1 MTTKRPAILIVDD
14 ERNTREGLQRALQ
27 DRYDV
32 SLAEDSQK
40 AMQTLES
47 TPVDV
52 MLTDLRMP
60 GVDGM
65 GLLRRA
71 MSLTNPPVCIMMT
84 AYGSIE
90 NAVQAMQAGAYHYVT
105 KPVNLDELELVIQR
119 ALNSRRI
126 ESENVN
132 LREQIEQK
140 FGLENIIGESAVMR
154 QVFETVQQV
163 APSRVTVLITGET
176 GTGKELIA
184 KAIHNLSPRKNGAF
198 VAVHAAALPSSLLE
212 SELFGHEKGAFT
224 GAVERRIG
232 RFELADGGTLFLD
245 EIGEL
250 EPAMQVKL
258 LRVLEE
264 RAFERVGGA
273 KTLQVDVRL
282 VAATNRDLKKLVSEG
297 KFRDD
302 LFYRLS
308 VVTVDLPPLRQR
320 RDDIP
325 LLVKAF
331 LDEFGRE
338 NHKPVRE
345 LTSDALNLLLAY
357 DWPGNVREL
366 RNAIEQMV
374 VLARAERLTVRD
386 VPAAIRGAA
395 DLGKINVVRAGM
407 TVVDAEQQLIVQ
419 ALKETDGNRTKAAQ
433 KLGISRRTL
442 HRKLK
447 KYGLENLQ
455 DEARIGEQEQRT
467 WRDP

>member
-1 MTTKRPAILIVDD
+1 MTAKQPTILIVDD

-32 SLAEDSQK
+32 LLAEDSHK
-40 AMQTLES
+40 AVQTLES

-60 GVDGM
+60 GGDGM
-65 GLLRRA
+65 GLVRRA
-71 MSLTNPPVCIMMT
+71 LSLSNPPVCIVMT

-119 ALNSRRI
+119 ALNNRRV
-126 ESENVN
+126 EAENVN
-132 LREQIEQK
+132 LREQIDQK
-140 FGLENIIGESAVMR
+140 YGLENIIGESAAMR
-154 QVFETVQQV
+154 QVFETIQQV
-163 APSRVTVLITGET
+163 APSRATVLITGAT

-184 KAIHNLSPRKNGAF
+184 KAIHNLSPRKNGSF
-198 VAVHAAALPSSLLE
+198 IAVHAAALPTSLLE

-245 EIGEL
+245 EVGEL
-250 EPAMQVKL
+250 EPSMQVKL

-282 VAATNRDLKKLVSEG
+282 VAATNKDLKKLVSEG

-308 VVTVDLPPLRQR
+308 VVAVDLPLLRER

-325 LLVKAF
+325 LLVKSF
-331 LDEFGRE
+331 LDEFSRE
-338 NHKPVRE
+338 NGKQVRE
-345 LTSDALNLLLAY
+345 LTPEAMNLLLAY

-374 VLARAERLTVRD
+374 VLARGERLTVRD

-395 DLGKINVVRAGM
+395 DLTKINVVRGGM
-407 TVVDAEQQLIVQ
+407 TVEDAERQLIVQ
-419 ALKETDGNRTKAAQ
+419 ALKETNGNRTKAAQ
-433 KLGISRRTL
+433 RIGISRRTL

-447 KYGLENLQ
+447 EYGLENL
-455 DEARIGEQEQRT
+455 
-467 WRDP
+467 

>member
-1 MTTKRPAILIVDD
+1 MSKTPTILIVDD

-27 DRYDV
+27 DRYEV
-32 SLAEDSQK
+32 LLAEDSQK
-40 AMQTLES
+40 ALQLLES
-47 TPVDV
+47 RTVDV
-52 MLTDLRMP
+52 LLTDLKMP
-60 GVDGM
+60 GIDGM
-65 GLLRRA
+65 SLLRRA
-71 MSLTNPPVCIMMT
+71 MALPQPPVCIMMT

-105 KPVNLDELELVIQR
+105 KPVNLDELELVLQR
-119 ALNSRRI
+119 ALKSRRI
-126 ESENVN
+126 EAENIN
-132 LREQIEQK
+132 LRKQLDQK
-140 FGLENIIGESAVMR
+140 FGLENIIGESAAMR

-163 APSRVTVLITGET
+163 APTRTTVLITGET

-184 KAIHNLSPRKNGAF
+184 KAVHNLSPRKNGAF
-198 VAVHAAALPSSLLE
+198 VAVHAAALPSTLLE

-232 RFELADGGTLFLD
+232 RFELADQGTLFLD

-250 EPAMQVKL
+250 EPLMQVKL

-264 RAFERVGGA
+264 HAFERVGGA

-282 VAATNRDLKKLVSEG
+282 IAATNRNLKKLVNEG

-308 VVTVDLPPLRQR
+308 VVAVDLPPLRER
-320 RDDIP
+320 REDIP

-331 LDEFGRE
+331 LDELSRE
-338 NHKPVRE
+338 NSKPVRE
-345 LTSDALNLLLAY
+345 VTPEALNLLLAY

-366 RNAIEQMV
+366 RNVIEQMV

-386 VPAAIRGAA
+386 VPPQVRGGA
-395 DLGKINVVRAGM
+395 DLTKISVVRTGM
-407 TVVDAEQQLIVQ
+407 TVEEAERQLIVQ
-419 ALKETDGNRTKAAQ
+419 ALKETGGNRTQAAR
-433 KLGISRRTL
+433 KIGISRRTL

-447 KYGLENLQ
+447 QYGLEHL
-455 DEARIGEQEQRT
+455 
-467 WRDP
+467 

>member
-132 LREQIEQK
+132 LREQIEHK

-338 NHKPVRE
+338 NNKPVRE

-447 KYGLENLQ
+447 KYGLDNLQ

>member
-1 MTTKRPAILIVDD
+1 MTMKRPVILIVDD
-14 ERNTREGLQRALQ
+14 ERNTREGLKSALE

-32 SLAEDSQK
+32 LLAEDSQK
-40 AMQTLES
+40 AIQTLES

-52 MLTDLRMP
+52 MLADLRMP

-119 ALNSRRI
+119 VLNSRRI

-132 LREQIEQK
+132 LRKQIDQK
-140 FGLENIIGESAVMR
+140 FGLENIIGESPAMR
-154 QVFETVQQV
+154 TVFQTVQQV
-163 APSRVTVLITGET
+163 APSRATVLITGET

-184 KAIHNLSPRKNGAF
+184 KAIHNLSPRKNGPF
-198 VAVHAAALPSSLLE
+198 VAVHAAALPTSLLE

-245 EIGEL
+245 EVGEL
-250 EPAMQVKL
+250 EPPMQVKL

-273 KTLQVDVRL
+273 RTLQVDVRL
-282 VAATNRDLKKLVSEG
+282 VAATNKELKKLVSEG

-308 VVTVDLPPLRQR
+308 VVTVDLPALRER
-320 RDDIP
+320 REDIP
-325 LLVKAF
+325 LLVKWF

-338 NHKPVRE
+338 NNKQVQE
-345 LTSDALNLLLAY
+345 LTPEAMNVLLAY

-374 VLARAERLTVRD
+374 VLARNERLTVRD
-386 VPAAIRGAA
+386 VPAAIRSGA
-395 DLGKINVVRAGM
+395 DLSRINVVRTGM
-407 TVVDAEQQLIVQ
+407 TVEEAERQLIVQ
-419 ALKETDGNRTKAAQ
+419 ALKETDGNRTRAAQ
-433 KLGISRRTL
+433 KIGISRRTL

-447 KYGLENLQ
+447 EYGLEAL
-455 DEARIGEQEQRT
+455 
-467 WRDP
+467 

>member
-1 MTTKRPAILIVDD
+1 
-14 ERNTREGLQRALQ
+14 LQRALQ
-27 DRYDV
+27 DRYEV
-32 SLAEDSQK
+32 LLAEDSQK
-40 AMQTLES
+40 ALQIMES

-52 MLTDLRMP
+52 LLTDLKMP

-90 NAVQAMQAGAYHYVT
+90 NAVQAMQAGAHHYVT
-105 KPVNLDELELVIQR
+105 KPVNLDELEIIIQR

-126 ESENVN
+126 EAENVN
-132 LREQIEQK
+132 LREQIDRK
-140 FGLENIIGESAVMR
+140 FGLENIIGESPTMR

-163 APSRVTVLITGET
+163 APTRTTVLITGET

-184 KAIHNLSPRKNGAF
+184 KAVHNLSSRKNGPF
-198 VAVHAAALPSSLLE
+198 IAVHAAALPSTLLE

-224 GAVERRIG
+224 GAVERRVG

-250 EPAMQVKL
+250 EPLMQVKL

-282 VAATNRDLKKLVSEG
+282 VAATNRDLKKLVNEG

-308 VVTVDLPPLRQR
+308 VVAVNLPPLRER

-331 LDEFGRE
+331 LDEFNRE
-338 NHKPVRE
+338 NGKQVRE
-345 LTSDALNLLLAY
+345 LTSEALNLLLAY

-366 RNAIEQMV
+366 RNVVEQMV
-374 VLARAERLTVRD
+374 VLARADRLTVRD
-386 VPAAIRGAA
+386 VPPQVRGGA
-395 DLGKINVVRAGM
+395 DLTKISVVRTGM
-407 TVVDAEQQLIVQ
+407 TVEEAERQLIMQ

-433 KLGISRRTL
+433 KIGISRRTL

-447 KYGLENLQ
+447 EYGLENQ
-455 DEARIGEQEQRT
+455 
-467 WRDP
+467 

>member
-1 MTTKRPAILIVDD
+1 MTTKPPSILIVDD
-14 ERNTREGLQRALQ
+14 ERNTREGLQRALH

-32 SLAEDSQK
+32 LLAEDSQK

-105 KPVNLDELELVIQR
+105 KPVNLDELELVVQR

-126 ESENVN
+126 ESENVS
-132 LREQIEQK
+132 LRKQIEHK
-140 FGLENIIGESAVMR
+140 FGLENIIGESPPMQ
-154 QVFETVQQV
+154 QVFEIVQQV

-184 KAIHNLSPRKNGAF
+184 KAVHNLSPRKTGPF

-212 SELFGHEKGAFT
+212 SELFGHERGAFT

-250 EPAMQVKL
+250 EPPMQVKL

-264 RAFERVGGA
+264 RAFERVGGS

-308 VVTVDLPPLRQR
+308 VVTVDLPPLRER

-338 NHKPVRE
+338 NNKQVRE
-345 LTSDALNLLLAY
+345 LTPEALNVLLAY

-386 VPAAIRGAA
+386 VPSAIREGA
-395 DLGKINVVRAGM
+395 DLSKINVVRDGM
-407 TVVDAEQQLIVQ
+407 TVEDAERLVIVQ

-433 KLGISRRTL
+433 KIGISRRTL

-447 KYGLENLQ
+447 EYGLENLQ
-455 DEARIGEQEQRT
+455 GEARIGE
-467 WRDP
+467 

>member
-1 MTTKRPAILIVDD
+1 VSKTSTILIVDD
-14 ERNTREGLQRALQ
+14 ERNTRDGLQRALQ
-27 DRYDV
+27 NRYNV
-32 SLAEDSQK
+32 LLAEDSRK
-40 AMQTLES
+40 ALELLES
-47 TPVDV
+47 AGVDV
-52 MLTDLRMP
+52 LLTDLKMP

-71 MSLTNPPVCIMMT
+71 TALPQPPVCIMMT

-105 KPVNLDELELVIQR
+105 KPVNLDELDVVLER
-119 ALNSRRI
+119 ALKSRRI
-126 ESENVN
+126 EAENIN
-132 LREQIEQK
+132 LHEQLDHK
-140 FGLENIIGESAVMR
+140 FGLESIVGESLGMR

-163 APSRVTVLITGET
+163 APTRTTVLITGET

-184 KAIHNLSPRKNGAF
+184 KAVHNLSPRKNGPF
-198 VAVHAAALPSSLLE
+198 IAVHAAALPSTLLE

-232 RFELADGGTLFLD
+232 RFEAADEGTLFLD
-245 EIGEL
+245 EVGEL
-250 EPAMQVKL
+250 EPLMQVKL

-264 RAFERVGGA
+264 RAFERVGGN

-282 VAATNRDLKKLVSEG
+282 VAATNKNLKKLVNDG

-308 VVTVDLPPLRQR
+308 VVTVDLPPLRER

-325 LLVKAF
+325 LLVKTF

-338 NHKPVRE
+338 NNKQVRE
-345 LTSDALNLLLAY
+345 VTPEALNLLLAY

-366 RNAIEQMV
+366 RNVIEQMV

-386 VPAAIRGAA
+386 VPAQVRDVA
-395 DLGKINVVRAGM
+395 DLTKISVVRTGM
-407 TVVDAEQQLIVQ
+407 TVEEAERQLMVQ
-419 ALKETDGNRTKAAQ
+419 ALKETNGNRTQAAR
-433 KLGISRRTL
+433 KIGISRRTL

-447 KYGLENLQ
+447 RYGLEHL
-455 DEARIGEQEQRT
+455 
-467 WRDP
+467 

>member
-32 SLAEDSQK
+32 LLAEDSQK
-40 AMQTLES
+40 ATQTLES

-65 GLLRRA
+65 SLLRRA

-90 NAVQAMQAGAYHYVT
+90 NAVQAMQAGAYHYLT

-126 ESENVN
+126 ESENIN
-132 LREQIEQK
+132 LHEQIERK
-140 FGLENIIGESAVMR
+140 FGLENIIGESPAMR

-163 APSRVTVLITGET
+163 APSRVTVLIAGET

-198 VAVHAAALPSSLLE
+198 VAVHAAALPSTLLE

-264 RAFERVGGA
+264 RAFERVGGS

-282 VAATNRDLKKLVSEG
+282 VAATNRNLKKLVSEG

-308 VVTVDLPPLRQR
+308 VVTVDLPPLRDR

-331 LDEFGRE
+331 LDEFGGRT
-338 NHKPVRE
+338 
-345 LTSDALNLLLAY
+345 TSRSAN
-357 DWPGNVREL
+357 
-366 RNAIEQMV
+366 
-374 VLARAERLTVRD
+374 
-386 VPAAIRGAA
+386 
-395 DLGKINVVRAGM
+395 
-407 TVVDAEQQLIVQ
+407 
-419 ALKETDGNRTKAAQ
+419 
-433 KLGISRRTL
+433 
-442 HRKLK
+442 
-447 KYGLENLQ
+447 
-455 DEARIGEQEQRT
+455 
-467 WRDP
+467 

>member
-1 MTTKRPAILIVDD
+1 MTTKQPTILIVDD

-27 DRYDV
+27 DRYHV
-32 SLAEDSQK
+32 LLAEDSHK
-40 AMQTLES
+40 AVQTLES

-60 GVDGM
+60 GIDGM

-119 ALNSRRI
+119 ALNTRRI
-126 ESENVN
+126 EAENVN
-132 LREQIEQK
+132 LHEQIDRK
-140 FGLENIIGESAVMR
+140 YGLENIIGESPAMR
-154 QVFETVQQV
+154 QLFETVQQV
-163 APSRVTVLITGET
+163 APSRATVLITGET

-184 KAIHNLSPRKNGAF
+184 KAIHNLSPRKSGPF
-198 VAVHAAALPSSLLE
+198 IAVHAAALPSTLLE

-245 EIGEL
+245 EVSEL
-250 EPAMQVKL
+250 QPPIQVKL

-282 VAATNRDLKKLVSEG
+282 VAATNKDLKKLVTEG

-308 VVTVDLPPLRQR
+308 VVAVDLPALRER

-331 LDEFGRE
+331 IDEFGRE
-338 NHKPVRE
+338 NNKQVRE
-345 LTSDALNLLLAY
+345 LTPEALNVLLAY

-386 VPAAIRGAA
+386 VPAAIRGSA
-395 DLGKINVVRAGM
+395 DLTKISVVRTGM
-407 TVVDAEQQLIVQ
+407 TVEEAERQLIVQ
-419 ALKETDGNRTKAAQ
+419 ALKETEGNRTKAAQ
-433 KLGISRRTL
+433 KIGISRRTL

-447 KYGLENLQ
+447 EFGLETL
-455 DEARIGEQEQRT
+455 
-467 WRDP
+467 